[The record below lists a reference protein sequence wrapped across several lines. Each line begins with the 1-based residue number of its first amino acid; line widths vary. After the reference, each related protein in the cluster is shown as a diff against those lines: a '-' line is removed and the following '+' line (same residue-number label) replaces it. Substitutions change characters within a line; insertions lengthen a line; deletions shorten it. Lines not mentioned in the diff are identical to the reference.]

1 MSDHIQEQL
10 IAYFNEVAERN
21 VGQTKLEF
29 TRIYNRIYQKYEVM
43 FREISD
49 AAETAEDRGAEIN
62 KIAAFIPE
70 YVQGVLLKGASKRK
84 ADVLLVDYNMQM
96 VVFVLPM
103 FNQTELEA
111 CKEVSNAMV
120 KIWNQT
126 FSVSIG
132 NTEINQIQTGFKQR
146 LCFITTAVCRSM
158 DKPDDCYELTT
169 LRAYRDQY
177 LLQECQEQELVEE
190 YYRIAPDIVKYI
202 DRQPS
207 CDIIYKNILEEYIQP
222 CIQLIE
228 TGENEAC
235 REHYIK
241 MVRTL
246 QEQYTS

>member
-43 FREISD
+43 FREISEAVEAAAD
-49 AAETAEDRGAEIN
+49 REAETD
-62 KIAAFIPE
+62 KIAAYIPA
-70 YVQGVLLKGASKRK
+70 YVHDVLLARVSKRK

-111 CKEVSNAMV
+111 CKEVSAALV
-120 KIWNQT
+120 KIWNKT

-146 LCFITTAVCRSM
+146 LCFITTAVCKSLN
-158 DKPDDCYELTT
+158 KPDDCHELTT

-190 YYRIAPDIVKYI
+190 YYRVAPDIVKHI

-228 TGENEAC
+228 AGKNEAC
-235 REHYIK
+235 KELYMK

-246 QEQYTS
+246 QEKYTS

>member
-1 MSDHIQEQL
+1 MSDHIQELL

-29 TRIYNRIYQKYEVM
+29 TRIYNRIFQKYEMM
-43 FREISD
+43 FCEISD
-49 AAETAEDRGAEIN
+49 AVEAAEDRDAEIN
-62 KIAAFIPE
+62 KIAALIPQ
-70 YVQGVLLKGASKRK
+70 YVQGVLLKGISKRK

-103 FNQTELEA
+103 FNQLELEA
-111 CKEVSNAMV
+111 CKEVSAVMV
-120 KIWNQT
+120 KLWNQT

-132 NTEINQIQTGFKQR
+132 NTEYNQIQTGFKQR
-146 LCFITTAVCRSM
+146 LCFITTAVCKSM
-158 DKPDDCYELTT
+158 NKPDDCYELRT

-177 LLQECQEQELVEE
+177 LLQECQEQELVDE
-190 YYRIAPDIVKYI
+190 YYRIAPDIVKDI

-228 TGENEAC
+228 EGENEAC
-235 REHYIK
+235 KELYIK

-246 QEQYTS
+246 QEKYTS